1 MIPSELL
8 TIIGRRH
15 FIAEVRTETA
25 QQALG
30 TVEALAR
37 GGIAVFEISVA
48 IPGSSEILH
57 HFASQTEIIVGA
69 GGVTETREAEEAAK
83 AGARFIVAPI
93 MSPELLTACQDLLV
107 TCILGALTPTEILA
121 AQRAGAGMVKVFPA
135 NALGGSHYLH
145 SLFRQFT
152 KLNLLASG
160 GITLENLPEYLALP
174 VRAIALGSTLMPRAL
189 VERGDWVSI
198 AGIARRYVEY
208 ALAWEA
214 ATAGAPPPQVAV
226 GRPMMG
232 DTTMMPLPH
241 QMTAPTPPGYG
252 PATLP
257 PQPYPTL
264 PPTYAAGQEAGA
276 FDPAQ
281 SAPRV
286 PLAANPRAP
295 AQSGMPPAAAP
306 LFPQQSQP
314 GVSQPGAAQSAP
326 PGSAQP
332 AQAPPA
338 TSQPGAEKPPEF
350 KPWDSKPAP
359 GTGGDDWIR

>member
-8 TIIGRRH
+8 TIIGRRR

-57 HFASQTEIIVGA
+57 HFASQTEIMVGA
-69 GGVTETREAEEAAK
+69 GGVTEPHEAEAAAQ
-83 AGARFIVAPI
+83 AGARFIVSPI
-93 MSPELLTACQDLLV
+93 MSPELLQACHDQMI
-107 TCILGALTPTEILA
+107 TCILGALTPTEIVA

-135 NALGGSHYLH
+135 NALGGSHYLRA
-145 SLFRQFT
+145 LYRQFT
-152 KLNLLASG
+152 NLNLLAAG
-160 GITLENLPEYLALP
+160 GITLETLPEYLALP

-189 VERGDWVSI
+189 VEGGDWVSI
-198 AGIARRYVEY
+198 ASIARRYVEA

-214 ATAGAPPPQVAV
+214 ANTGAPMHHVAV

-232 DTTMMPLPH
+232 DTTMMPRPL
-241 QMTAPTPPGYG
+241 QATIPTPPSYA
-252 PATLP
+252 PPPLP
-257 PQPYPTL
+257 PPPLPPPPYPAAQPYPPTL
-264 PPTYAAGQEAGA
+264 PIPPQSMPPAYAASKGAGA
-276 FDPAQ
+276 FDPA
-281 SAPRV
+281 ALTPLPPN
-286 PLAANPRAP
+286 PLAP
-295 AQSGMPPAAAP
+295 
-306 LFPQQSQP
+306 SQP
-314 GVSQPGAAQSAP
+314 GV
-326 PGSAQP
+326 
-332 AQAPPA
+332 PPA
-338 TSQPGAEKPPEF
+338 VTEKPPEF